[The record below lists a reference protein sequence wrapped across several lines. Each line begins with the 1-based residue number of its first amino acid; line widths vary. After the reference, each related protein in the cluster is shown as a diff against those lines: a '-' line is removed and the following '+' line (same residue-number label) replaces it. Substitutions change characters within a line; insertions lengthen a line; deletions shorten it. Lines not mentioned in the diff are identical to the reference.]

1 MNNKLTTLI
10 IIALSMLTFVLAQ
23 DGDAPPVLPGAVN
36 QGPIGGMVW
45 LAISGFILA
54 AKKYFGR
61 HKK

>member
-45 LAISGFILA
+45 LAISGVVLA
-54 AKKYFGR
+54 GKKYLN
-61 HKK
+61 K

>member
-23 DGDAPPVLPGAVN
+23 DPPDLPDAPN

-45 LAISGFILA
+45 LVISGVVLA
-54 AKKYFGR
+54 GKKYLN
-61 HKK
+61 K

>member
-23 DGDAPPVLPGAVN
+23 DPPDLPGAPN

-45 LAISGFILA
+45 LAISGIVLA
-54 AKKYFGR
+54 GKKYFYR
-61 HKK
+61 NK

>member
-23 DGDAPPVLPGAVN
+23 DPPDLPGAPN
-36 QGPIGGMVW
+36 QGPIGGMGW
-45 LAISGFILA
+45 LVISGIVLA
-54 AKKYFGR
+54 AKKYFGS

>member
-10 IIALSMLTFVLAQ
+10 IILLSMLTFVLAQ
-23 DGDAPPVLPGAVN
+23 DPPPLPGSPN

-54 AKKYFGR
+54 AKKYFGS
-61 HKK
+61 H

>member
-23 DGDAPPVLPGAVN
+23 DPPDLPDAPN

-45 LAISGFILA
+45 LAMSGLILA
-54 AKKYFGR
+54 AVKYFGS

>member
-23 DGDAPPVLPGAVN
+23 GGDPPPLPGAPN

-45 LAISGFILA
+45 LAISGVVLA
-54 AKKYFGR
+54 GKKYLN
-61 HKK
+61 K

>member
-23 DGDAPPVLPGAVN
+23 DPPPLPGAPN

-45 LAISGFILA
+45 LAMSGLILA
-54 AKKYFGR
+54 AIKYFGS

>member
-10 IIALSMLTFVLAQ
+10 IIALSMLTFVVAQ
-23 DGDAPPVLPGAVN
+23 DPPDLPGAPN

-45 LAISGFILA
+45 LAMSGLILA
-54 AKKYFGR
+54 AKKYFGS